1 MSSSRKNLEITSSN
15 HTSTGVVS
23 FKSGNP
29 VLQFIIGES
38 DMTLIGS
45 SIRLCGQ
52 FRIRGNSSS
61 ANTIPQN
68 ASNLRISEQLGM
80 FSIVDQ
86 LVIKSQATHQV
97 IEEIKNYQ
105 HFMAAYLPTT
115 TSMNDNITHL
125 SQQALVLPNYQA
137 HKRSVVDI
145 VTGNTSAAKAGNS
158 FCIHLPC
165 GLFNGQNPIPLM
177 QNAQGGLGGLLV
189 EIHLSPDSNVLFG
202 QDGTS
207 SEMNEA
213 FYELSNVYLTAEAVA
228 NAPASTNTFEFNS
241 ISSYYTT
248 FNSANAIINFNLGL
262 SRVLGVFGNIT
273 SASMINT
280 VTANGLAANY
290 PVNSDGSVATINQ
303 LFFLKG
309 GEKFPIEYN
318 INSLQRNDATDQSAD
333 AQIQQEFMNA
343 IQKFNAINRTM
354 VKATTTEVVAADPTG
369 AMNTR
374 VNGGLV
380 VGIGCAY
387 DVISGNGVDFSSQN
401 FGIQME
407 TGITTDSPQALYLFV
422 HSKQTLMFSQNGIR
436 VVK

>member
-1 MSSSRKNLEITSSN
+1 MTTRKNLEITSSN
-15 HTSTGVVS
+15 HTSTGIVS

-61 ANTIPQN
+61 ANTIPQS
-68 ASNLRISEQLGM
+68 ASNIRMSEQLGM
-80 FSIVDQ
+80 WSIVDQ
-86 LVIKSQATHQV
+86 LVIKSQSTHQV

-105 HFMAAYLPTT
+105 HFMSAYLPTT
-115 TSMNDNITHL
+115 TSMNDNLTHL

-137 HKRSVVDI
+137 QKLSVVDI
-145 VTGNTSAAKAGNS
+145 PTGNTSGGKAGNS

-165 GLFNGQNPIPLM
+165 GLFNGQVPIPLM
-177 QNAQGGLGGLLV
+177 QNSAGGLGGLLV
-189 EIHLSPDSNVLFG
+189 ELHLAPDSNVLFG
-202 QDGTS
+202 QDGTN
-207 SEMNEA
+207 SEMTEA
-213 FYELSNVYLTAEAVA
+213 FYELSNVYLTAEAVVG
-228 NAPASTNTFEFNS
+228 APPSGNTFEFNS

-248 FNSANAIINFNLGL
+248 FNSANAIVNFNLGL

-280 VTANGLAANY
+280 VTANGLANNY
-290 PVNSDGSVATINQ
+290 PVNSDGSKAAIKQ
-303 LFFLKG
+303 IFFLKG
-309 GEKFPIEYN
+309 GEKYPIEYN
-318 INSLQRNDATDQSAD
+318 VNTTQRDDAADPAAD
-333 AQIQQEFMNA
+333 AQLTQEFMNA
-343 IQKFNAINRTM
+343 IQKFSAINRTM
-354 VKATTTEVVAADPTG
+354 VKPTTANVVASIPTG

-407 TGITTDSPQALYLFV
+407 TGINTDSPQALYLFV
-422 HSKQTLMFSQNGIR
+422 HSKQTLMFSPNGVR
-436 VVK
+436 VIK

>member
-1 MSSSRKNLEITSSN
+1 
-15 HTSTGVVS
+15 
-23 FKSGNP
+23 
-29 VLQFIIGES
+29 
-38 DMTLIGS
+38 
-45 SIRLCGQ
+45 
-52 FRIRGNSSS
+52 
-61 ANTIPQN
+61 
-68 ASNLRISEQLGM
+68 
-80 FSIVDQ
+80 
-86 LVIKSQATHQV
+86 
-97 IEEIKNYQ
+97 
-105 HFMAAYLPTT
+105 
-115 TSMNDNITHL
+115 
-125 SQQALVLPNYQA
+125 
-137 HKRSVVDI
+137 
-145 VTGNTSAAKAGNS
+145 
-158 FCIHLPC
+158 
-165 GLFNGQNPIPLM
+165 
-177 QNAQGGLGGLLV
+177 
-189 EIHLSPDSNVLFG
+189 LFG

-207 SEMNEA
+207 SEMTEA

-318 INSLQRNDATDQSAD
+318 INSLQRSDATDQSAD